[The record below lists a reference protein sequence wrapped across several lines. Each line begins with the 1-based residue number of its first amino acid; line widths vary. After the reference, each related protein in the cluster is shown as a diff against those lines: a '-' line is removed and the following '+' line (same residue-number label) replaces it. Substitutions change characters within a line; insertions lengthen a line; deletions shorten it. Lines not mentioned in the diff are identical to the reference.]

1 MLDHLDT
8 VMPFAK
14 ILNFRGHQPVVKG
27 VRQTY
32 HCGVKLSQKAMNV
45 LEKQC
50 QRLPGLEKW
59 LVESSP
65 QPHENG

>member
-1 MLDHLDT
+1 
-8 VMPFAK
+8 MPFAK
-14 ILNFRGHQPVVKG
+14 TLNFQGHQPVVKG

-50 QRLPGLEKW
+50 QRLPGLETRLGK
-59 LVESSP
+59 LRAEKNRSP
-65 QPHENG
+65 DL